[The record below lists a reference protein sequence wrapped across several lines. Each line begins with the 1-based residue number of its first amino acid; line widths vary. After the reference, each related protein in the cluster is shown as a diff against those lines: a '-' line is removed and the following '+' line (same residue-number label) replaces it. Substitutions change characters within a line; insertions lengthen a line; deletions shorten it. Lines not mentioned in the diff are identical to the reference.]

1 MQGVPYSLS
10 GQALGDAKMLL
21 SGAASCSDDDGSTDR
36 QSKKK
41 DERQRLEGANEKA

>member
-21 SGAASCSDDDGSTDR
+21 SGATSDDDGSTDR
-36 QSKKK
+36 QSKTK
-41 DERQRLEGANEKA
+41 DERQRWEGANEKA